1 MTDTRPM
8 ETRKLRIGFRTS
20 IVTLF
25 VAVVLLVGLT
35 LVYLSF
41 NRVSRITQTAAST
54 FIDKV
59 AQLGADRID
68 AKFRNVRD
76 SLEILAGLPSIQ
88 VGGNRGQ
95 FAALW
100 SDGVDAAQQSADLQP
115 LCRLRG
121 RFVPRDGRDRSRE
134 AGIPY
139 QS

>member
-25 VAVVLLVGLT
+25 VAVVLFVGLT

-41 NRVSRITQTAAST
+41 SRVSLITQTAAST

-88 VGGNRGQ
+88 
-95 FAALW
+95 
-100 SDGVDAAQQSADLQP
+100 SAEIEDNS
-115 LCRLRG
+115 RL
-121 RFVPRDGRDRSRE
+121 
-134 AGIPY
+134 
-139 QS
+139 